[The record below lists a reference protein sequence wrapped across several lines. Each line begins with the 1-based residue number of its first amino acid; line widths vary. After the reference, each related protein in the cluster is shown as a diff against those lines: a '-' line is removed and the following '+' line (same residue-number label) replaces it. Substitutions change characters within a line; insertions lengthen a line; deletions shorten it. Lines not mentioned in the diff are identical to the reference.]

1 MAFKIELVQEARAD
15 LKALPKSD
23 QVRVLT
29 AIEVHLTQEPL
40 RQSKS
45 RIKRLR
51 PGTRPPFRL
60 RVDDIRV
67 YYDVVEDTRTVVVY
81 GIVEKR
87 HSLDWLASFGH
98 EEEP

>member
-15 LKALPKSD
+15 LKALPKGD

-29 AIEVHLTQEPL
+29 AIEVHLTQEPM

-51 PGTRPPFRL
+51 AGTRPPFRL

-67 YYDVVEDTRTVVVY
+67 YYDVAEDAQMVIVY

-87 HSLDWLASFGH
+87 YSLDWLASFGRK
-98 EEEP
+98 EEP